1 MAKRKIPTM
10 AEYLNTEWQ
19 EEDGLPGPSYRRK
32 YSVDPS
38 GPRAMGETQE
48 QWDRRME
55 RNRHREK

>member
-1 MAKRKIPTM
+1 M